1 MDSLLL
7 KDKAGCFPN
16 WHEVQS
22 KLSLDIEPNRP
33 LEANVVPEK
42 MMHDQDENAKVQE
55 MVRKKLQQQQKQ
67 EQQVEDED
75 CPQETYAEL

>member
-1 MDSLLL
+1 
-7 KDKAGCFPN
+7 
-16 WHEVQS
+16 
-22 KLSLDIEPNRP
+22 
-33 LEANVVPEK
+33 

-75 CPQETYAEL
+75 CPRETYTQL

>member
-1 MDSLLL
+1 
-7 KDKAGCFPN
+7 
-16 WHEVQS
+16 
-22 KLSLDIEPNRP
+22 
-33 LEANVVPEK
+33 

-75 CPQETYAEL
+75 CPQETYAQL

>member
-1 MDSLLL
+1 
-7 KDKAGCFPN
+7 
-16 WHEVQS
+16 
-22 KLSLDIEPNRP
+22 
-33 LEANVVPEK
+33 

-75 CPQETYAEL
+75 CPRETYAQL